1 MLLLPVLFFVLK
13 RKQVELFRGGVTK
26 DYIAFYFTYN
36 YDVCFGLISQ
46 SRDHAEVE
54 VNESGLKF
62 LKKLRQDLE
71 KVRLLLELIRKREKL
86 KCECVGHCALCFS
99 KC

>member
-1 MLLLPVLFFVLK
+1 M
-13 RKQVELFRGGVTK
+13 
-26 DYIAFYFTYN
+26 
-36 YDVCFGLISQ
+36 
-46 SRDHAEVE
+46 E

-86 KCECVGHCALCFS
+86 KCEHVGHCHLCAGRDLAIAFS
-99 KC
+99 IRCFVWTVSKLC